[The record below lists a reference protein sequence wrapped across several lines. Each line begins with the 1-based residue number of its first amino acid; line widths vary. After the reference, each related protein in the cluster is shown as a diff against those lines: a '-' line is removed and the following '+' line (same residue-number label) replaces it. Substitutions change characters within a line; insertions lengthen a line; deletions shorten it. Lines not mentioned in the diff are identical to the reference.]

1 MLAGQR
7 YLLVFDNFESVL
19 ALGESGLD
27 TPAAKSAAGYST
39 GGETLLALFSGLL
52 AARWRGTLLFT
63 SRFPWPAL
71 DEHLGRSTALAL
83 ELNDLTA
90 RQAIMLMDNL
100 PRLRREKLETKIAV
114 YKKVGGHPKSLE
126 LLEGWLASGRITD
139 LLDDPNLD
147 GLLREAWENYFLK
160 ALLAQLPPADR
171 ARLEE
176 FEQKVGWLSQYM
188 RSSPQFDAG
197 AAVALFLSSM
207 AKSIDAMPGMYAEMQ
222 AMNAKMNA
230 MPVLANEV
238 AGMNAKMSVI
248 AANMDSTMGRAGRM
262 MPWGW

>member
-1 MLAGQR
+1 MTDTNVAVPDQDLT
-7 YLLVFDNFESVL
+7 VL
-19 ALGESGLD
+19 ALARDLARSEARCAALSRERRWPLAGL
-27 TPAAKSAAGYST
+27 TLAAALGFGAGAYVAAPAGAQTQGTSAPAAQPP
-39 GGETLLALFSGLL
+39 L
-52 AARWRGTLLFT
+52 AAPGPTR
-63 SRFPWPAL
+63 
-71 DEHLGRSTALAL
+71 D
-83 ELNDLTA
+83 
-90 RQAIMLMDNL
+90 QLM
-100 PRLRREKLETKIAV
+100 
-114 YKKVGGHPKSLE
+114 
-126 LLEGWLASGRITD
+126 
-139 LLDDPNLD
+139 
-147 GLLREAWENYFLK
+147 
-160 ALLAQLPPADR
+160 AQLPPADR

>member
-1 MLAGQR
+1 VKATFGHTPPSE
-7 YLLVFDNFESVL
+7 ESPVKETPTAASESDLTVL
-19 ALGESGLD
+19 ALARELARAEARCAALSHQRRWPIAGLALAAALGFG
-27 TPAAKSAAGYST
+27 TGAYVAAPVGAQTQGVLAPAARPP
-39 GGETLLALFSGLL
+39 L
-52 AARWRGTLLFT
+52 AAPGPTR
-63 SRFPWPAL
+63 
-71 DEHLGRSTALAL
+71 D
-83 ELNDLTA
+83 
-90 RQAIMLMDNL
+90 QLM
-100 PRLRREKLETKIAV
+100 
-114 YKKVGGHPKSLE
+114 
-126 LLEGWLASGRITD
+126 
-139 LLDDPNLD
+139 
-147 GLLREAWENYFLK
+147 
-160 ALLAQLPPADR
+160 AQLPPADR

-238 AGMNAKMSVI
+238 AGMNAKMTVI
-248 AANMDSTMGRAGRM
+248 TANMDSTMGRAGRM

>member
-1 MLAGQR
+1 MKEAHAAVSDQ
-7 YLLVFDNFESVL
+7 DHTDL
-19 ALGESGLD
+19 ALVRELVRAEVRRAARTRERGWSVVGLALAAALGFGAGAYVASPVGAQ
-27 TPAAKSAAGYST
+27 TPSAA
-39 GGETLLALFSGLL
+39 
-52 AARWRGTLLFT
+52 AAAA
-63 SRFPWPAL
+63 PAL
-71 DEHLGRSTALAL
+71 AVPGPNRE
-83 ELNDLTA
+83 
-90 RQAIMLMDNL
+90 QLM
-100 PRLRREKLETKIAV
+100 
-114 YKKVGGHPKSLE
+114 G
-126 LLEGWLASGRITD
+126 
-139 LLDDPNLD
+139 
-147 GLLREAWENYFLK
+147 
-160 ALLAQLPPADR
+160 QLPPADR

-207 AKSIDAMPGMYAEMQ
+207 AKSIDSMPGMYAEMQ